1 MLALLL
7 VSINSIKEYS
17 DAHLLILKD
26 EESTID
32 GIELIEEPIFGVSYK
47 EGVVII
53 IEEGTYIV
61 SGELNGKLHITTG
74 DKVVKIVLNG
84 VNINSSINALV
95 FEDGYELINT
105 VIDKD
110 PFIIRNYN
118 FNEAGAQIIIAD
130 DSIEKQNEED
140 NKNKKEEEYILNKE
154 LKTMNKNRNI
164 KKVIKT
170 FRFWRLAF
178 VQLFLTFAFSFI
190 LGTGRTFGAL
200 IGIDGNVLQFL
211 TLSQSGALILVGPIL
226 GILVDKKGPLNLL
239 RITTLV
245 CMIPGILLTFFVRNT
260 IIFISSFIIAA
271 LALTSTIVTF
281 APFIMEIYGIQEREG

>member
-130 DSIEKQNEED
+130 DSINRLFGTED
-140 NKNKKEEEYILNKE
+140 GKKME
-154 LKTMNKNRNI
+154 L
-164 KKVIKT
+164 
-170 FRFWRLAF
+170 FF
-178 VQLFLTFAFSFI
+178 Q
-190 LGTGRTFGAL
+190 
-200 IGIDGNVLQFL
+200 
-211 TLSQSGALILVGPIL
+211 
-226 GILVDKKGPLNLL
+226 
-239 RITTLV
+239 
-245 CMIPGILLTFFVRNT
+245 ILLY
-260 IIFISSFIIAA
+260 I
-271 LALTSTIVTF
+271 
-281 APFIMEIYGIQEREG
+281 

>member
-1 MLALLL
+1 MKK
-7 VSINSIKEYS
+7 IIK
-17 DAHLLILKD
+17 I
-26 EESTID
+26 
-32 GIELIEEPIFGVSYK
+32 
-47 EGVVII
+47 
-53 IEEGTYIV
+53 
-61 SGELNGKLHITTG
+61 
-74 DKVVKIVLNG
+74 
-84 VNINSSINALV
+84 
-95 FEDGYELINT
+95 
-105 VIDKD
+105 
-110 PFIIRNYN
+110 
-118 FNEAGAQIIIAD
+118 
-130 DSIEKQNEED
+130 
-140 NKNKKEEEYILNKE
+140 KKEEEYILNKE

-281 APFIMEIYGIQEREG
+281 APFIMEIYGIQESVILGGIMGIFSKLSEITTTVSGFVISLFYTKDEIIKPYQLMYLTGSGLCFLSFILLFFENKEKYDYDKIEEDLGNLVEKGRFTVASVS